1 MTVQFEGEWLSRAD
15 KDPTGS
21 EERFAEQSCAF
32 YEAGQAVVAYLLGL
46 SFVPVW
52 IDPGDLQD
60 RPSSKPCRPWQ
71 PTELLRSDD
80 VARILPISRRR
91 IEVMAA
97 EGCVANME
105 SIHAKSQWSG
115 IQAAT

>member
-46 SFVPVW
+46 SFVP
-52 IDPGDLQD
+52 L
-60 RPSSKPCRPWQ
+60 
-71 PTELLRSDD
+71 
-80 VARILPISRRR
+80 
-91 IEVMAA
+91 
-97 EGCVANME
+97 
-105 SIHAKSQWSG
+105 
-115 IQAAT
+115 